1 MADISSSTG
10 YIWKKG
16 SCDEL
21 FRAVPVSP
29 QGGPVED
36 EARQLCDMVRDNRL
50 PPLTLKAILD
60 SRLSNLGLSSHGTRA
75 IDTGKA
81 RLLLRETKAELV
93 RELPELKA
101 FYEPYQRRVFRMWLF
116 VPALAGLF
124 VCYFY
129 AKSCTPVLFKILKR
143 RCERAL
149 FGKSKY
155 DDLWQSFIKPKRKL

>member
-29 QGGPVED
+29 QGGLVED
-36 EARQLCDMVRDNRL
+36 EERHICDMARENNL
-50 PPLTLKAILD
+50 PPLTLKTIID
-60 SRLSNLGLSSHGTRA
+60 PRLSYLSLGSHGTCA

-81 RLLLRETKAELV
+81 HLLLRETKAELV

-101 FYEPYQRRVFRMWLF
+101 FYEPYQRRIFGMWLF
-116 VPALAGLF
+116 IPALAGLV

-129 AKSCTPVLFKILKR
+129 AKSCTPVLFKIVKR

-155 DDLWQSFIKPKRKL
+155 DDLWQSFIKPKGKP